1 LAISFIQI
9 GDNPGATRFLQELDD
24 GSPDYPD
31 ICDTKK
37 DNELF
42 KKGGVDKV
50 LYDAMLFVNKNF

>member
-1 LAISFIQI
+1 M
-9 GDNPGATRFLQELDD
+9 NPGVLRTWPSAWMLLDD

-50 LYDAMLFVNKNF
+50 LYDAISYMLFVNKNF